1 MTTQAKGTFEFKA
14 WDEKTWDGKTAR
26 DVHGA
31 KLTHARIVNSYH
43 GDIEGESTSQILMV
57 YDESDHA
64 VYSGLEQITGKL
76 GGKAGSFVL
85 QMTGKFDG
93 AAASGDWTVVP
104 GSGTGELTVLRGTGS
119 FAAQL
124 HTNNTPWTLD
134 YDFE

>member
-1 MTTQAKGTFEFKA
+1 MLTHATGTFEFKA
-14 WDEKTWDGKTAR
+14 WDEKTWEGKAAR

-31 KLTHARIVNSYH
+31 KLTHASIRNAYH

-57 YDESDHA
+57 YDENDHA
-64 VYSGLEQITGKL
+64 IYTGLEQITGTL

-85 QMTGKFDG
+85 HMDGRFDG
-93 AAASGDWTVVP
+93 GTAKGDWSVVP
-104 GSGTGELTVLRGTGS
+104 GSGTGDLKGLRGKGS

-124 HTNNTPWTLD
+124 HVNHTPFTLN